1 MLLMIVSVLAL
12 AVFAGACGSSDDD
25 SGSDTGS
32 STASGDSGDAGV
44 PKKTIVYGELVG
56 DASEIA
62 ARHANALKKGTAALG
77 WDLKYIQAGGDIP
90 AMIKGLTAAIN
101 AGGDAVIVSST
112 DAPLIQPVVALAK
125 QKGIPFVASGGETPD
140 SEFFTARYQESEQQM
155 SKLLTEQMI
164 KDLGEKGTLGV
175 LDNSQI
181 TAGKLRQ
188 AARED
193 ALKGTS
199 VETVSRTDTDLAD
212 LIGGS
217 KKAVAAML
225 TKTPDLGALWLV
237 YDAMMPPGL
246 EAVNQRNNTT
256 TKVYSWFA
264 NPSNLEV
271 MRKNKNVQA
280 LVDDN
285 FEHLALISLDQLAK
299 HFKDGDD
306 LSSTALAD
314 CPLKYTVVT
323 RDNLPAAGE
332 SVYPLDA
339 AAQPFLDNWE
349 QGKFGEGADCG

>member
-1 MLLMIVSVLAL
+1 MIASVLAL

-25 SGSDTGS
+25 SDTGGGS
-32 STASGDSGDAGV
+32 SSASTDSADSGV

-90 AMIKGLTAAIN
+90 ALIKGLTGAIN

-112 DAPLIQPVVALAK
+112 DAPVIQPVVALAK
-125 QKGIPFVASGGETPD
+125 QKGIPFIADGGETAE

-155 SKLLTEQMI
+155 SKVLTEQMI
-164 KDLGEKGTLGV
+164 KDLGGKGTLGV

-181 TAGKLRQ
+181 GAGKLRQ
-188 AARED
+188 AAREK
-193 ALKGTS
+193 ALESTD
-199 VETVSRTDTDLAD
+199 VDTVSRTDTDLAD

-225 TKTPDLGALWLV
+225 TKTPDLNALWLV
-237 YDAMMPPGL
+237 YDAMMPPSL
-246 EAVNQRNNTT
+246 EATNQRNNTT

-271 MRKNKNVQA
+271 MRKNENVQA

-285 FEHLALISLDQLAK
+285 FEHMALISLDQLAK
-299 HFKDGDD
+299 HFKDGTD
-306 LSSTALAD
+306 LSETALAD

-323 RDNLPAAGE
+323 RDNIPPAGE
-332 SVYPLDA
+332 AVYPLDE
-339 AAQPFLDNWE
+339 AAQPFLDNWKN
-349 QGKFGEGADCG
+349 GKFGEGADCGS